1 MIELHPLDYNGEP
14 HHLYV
19 YALKDAP
26 EHLVVIKGD
35 AYTCT
40 LYLYALHEQ
49 GGDYNSERIAWRD
62 DDETSDELIRALL
75 RITDRTDLE
84 AINLESW
91 AHTFSSNPIEYTACW
106 HYGSHY
112 AHSPYTLATVLARAG
127 ITTMEQ
133 VKDSD
138 RIHQL
143 IAQTLT
149 PASEPAPRHPHDGRA
164 SVALNMNYDL
174 TDRRIELCVA
184 RGSFDHCTAHM
195 TLDEARA
202 VYAKLGDLITRLN
215 DLNTKAKS

>member
-1 MIELHPLDYNGEP
+1 MIELHPLHYNGDP

-19 YALKDAP
+19 YALEDAP

-49 GGDYNSERIAWRD
+49 GGDYNSERIAWTKD
-62 DDETSDELIRALL
+62 DGAPDELIRALL
-75 RITDRTDLE
+75 RITDRADLE
-84 AINLESW
+84 AIDLESW
-91 AHTFSSNPIEYTACW
+91 AHDLTKYTACW

-127 ITTMEQ
+127 FTTMEQ

-143 IAQTLT
+143 VAQTLT
-149 PASEPAPRHPHDGRA
+149 PTSEPAPRHPFDGRA
-164 SVALNMNYDL
+164 SIALNMGYDL
-174 TDRRIELCVA
+174 KDRRIGLCVA
-184 RGSFDHCTAHM
+184 RDSFDHCTAHM

-202 VYAKLGDLITRLN
+202 VYAKLGDLITRL
-215 DLNTKAKS
+215 DDFQTKAKP